1 MSQQYIKLVIELDD
15 EYQEQLIADLFD
27 YDFDGFEQH
36 DDHIVAYI
44 VKNRFSD
51 VSREDLE
58 EILAAYPVDTFV
70 RTEEIVEE
78 QNWNEEWEASIQ
90 PLQVGDFFIKPTWS
104 TQAVPE
110 GAILLEIDP
119 KMAFGTGYHETT
131 RLMLRQ
137 LQHLDVRDKTMLDA
151 GTGTGILAIAAI
163 KKGAQQAIGF
173 DVDSWSYQNALEN
186 AYINEVAEDV
196 TFLEGSTDVIPEDP
210 ATYDL
215 VLANINRNILV
226 EIMLDLTSRVSPGGS
241 LILSGLLETD
251 EPTIRNLEALT
262 DWTLKD
268 RDQEGEWICL
278 RFSRGSV

>member
-1 MSQQYIKLVIELDD
+1 MAQQYIKLVIELADD
-15 EYQEQLIADLFD
+15 YQEQLIADLFD

-58 EILAAYPVDTFV
+58 EILNAYPVDSFV

-90 PLQVGDFFIKPTWS
+90 PLRVGDFFIKPTWS
-104 TQAVPE
+104 TQTVPE
-110 GAILLEIDP
+110 DAILLEIDP

-137 LQHLDVRDKTMLDA
+137 LQHLDVTGKTILDA

-186 AYINEVAEDV
+186 AYINEVAEHV
-196 TFLEGSTDVIPEDP
+196 TFIEGSVEVIPDEP

-215 VLANINRNILV
+215 VMANINRNVLV
-226 EIMLDLTSRVSPGGS
+226 AIMVDLTHRVAEDGV
-241 LILSGLLETD
+241 LILSGLLASD
-251 EPTIRNLEALT
+251 EVIIRNLEILA
-262 DWTLKD
+262 DWEMAS

-278 RFSRGSV
+278 RFIR